1 MGLLDKLNEVQAAAV
16 QHKNGPLLIL
26 SGAGSGKTRVITHRI
41 AYMLAEHGIAPENI
55 LAVTFSKKA
64 AQEMKQR
71 LIELI
76 GNRSRHLQVSTF
88 HSLCN
93 RILQEN
99 INLIGYNPYFMIY
112 DSLMQRM
119 LIEDIMEMPHLNFGD
134 PDSTLDGISNAKN
147 QFVGP
152 EDYAKVFFDES
163 VAQIYTEYQKE
174 LRRNNAVDFDD
185 LIKYSVEIF
194 EANGKVLA
202 DYQDRF
208 QYIMVDEYQDTN
220 PSQYKLINMLAQKY
234 QNLCVVGDDDQSIY
248 GFRGADIT
256 NILNFEDDY
265 PDALVLKLE
274 QNYRSTQTI
283 VKAANSIIQNNVK
296 RKAKHSWTKNDRG
309 EPIITYE
316 AGSTYSEADYVLRH
330 IQEYVASGYSYSD
343 CAVLYRINSQAQ
355 VFEDLFQ
362 ESSIPYKIVGGSG
375 RYKQGNAVSMMTVHS
390 SKGLEF
396 PIVFLVGVQ
405 EGLMPHREASDYAE
419 VEEERRLCYVGV
431 TRAEKILHIS
441 WAPARDG
448 QQAVKSRFVDEIP
461 ADWRTQQ
468 QRMPQVRP
476 QQTPTPQKPP
486 ARYTSLRWRSPQT
499 QQAQARRQTPQKQT
513 PPVRQEEKS
522 WQESMQEWRNEKEQ
536 VLPVRQ
542 AWQDHQRP
550 QEPRTQQKP
559 EGGMCGVIVLACGIV
574 GIFAL
579 LAFIFEMFDNRESRL
594 LNFSAV
600 FAIPLAGCCSLRWTM
615 REAMNHKQNWD
626 IQSHT

>member
-76 GNRSRHLQVSTF
+76 GDRSRHLQVSTF

-283 VKAANSIIQNNVK
+283 VKAANSIIQSNVK

-343 CAVLYRINSQAQ
+343 CAVLYRINSQ
-355 VFEDLFQ
+355 
-362 ESSIPYKIVGGSG
+362 
-375 RYKQGNAVSMMTVHS
+375 
-390 SKGLEF
+390 
-396 PIVFLVGVQ
+396 
-405 EGLMPHREASDYAE
+405 
-419 VEEERRLCYVGV
+419 
-431 TRAEKILHIS
+431 
-441 WAPARDG
+441 
-448 QQAVKSRFVDEIP
+448 
-461 ADWRTQQ
+461 
-468 QRMPQVRP
+468 PQV
-476 QQTPTPQKPP
+476 
-486 ARYTSLRWRSPQT
+486 S
-499 QQAQARRQTPQKQT
+499 
-513 PPVRQEEKS
+513 
-522 WQESMQEWRNEKEQ
+522 
-536 VLPVRQ
+536 
-542 AWQDHQRP
+542 
-550 QEPRTQQKP
+550 
-559 EGGMCGVIVLACGIV
+559 
-574 GIFAL
+574 
-579 LAFIFEMFDNRESRL
+579 
-594 LNFSAV
+594 
-600 FAIPLAGCCSLRWTM
+600 
-615 REAMNHKQNWD
+615 
-626 IQSHT
+626 

>member
-1 MGLLDKLNEVQAAAV
+1 MGLLDKLNETQAAAV
-16 QHKNGPLLIL
+16 QHKDGPLLIL

-55 LAVTFSKKA
+55 LAVTFTKKA

-71 LIELI
+71 LSGLI
-76 GNRSRHLQVSTF
+76 GDRSRRLQVSTF

-99 INLIGYNPYFMIY
+99 INLIGYNPYFTIY
-112 DSLMQRM
+112 GPGTQWI
-119 LIEDIMEMPHLNFGD
+119 LIDGIMN
-134 PDSTLDGISNAKN
+134 TLDIRMNDPEEVLTEISNAKN

-152 EDYAKVFFDES
+152 EDYAKVFFDEL

-185 LIKYSVEIF
+185 LIKYSVEIC
-194 EANGKVLA
+194 EGNGKVLA

-220 PSQYKLINMLAQKY
+220 PSQYKLINMLAQKH

-343 CAVLYRINSQAQ
+343 CAVLYRINSQAR
-355 VFEDLFQ
+355 VFEDLFRLF
-362 ESSIPYKIVGGSG
+362 SIPYRLVGDSG
-375 RYKQGNAVSMMTVHS
+375 PYKQGNAVSMMTVHS

-405 EGLMPHREASDYAE
+405 EGLMPHQEASGSAA

-448 QQAVKSRFVDEIP
+448 QQAVKSRFVNEIF
-461 ADWRTQQ
+461 ANRWTQQ

-486 ARYTSLRWRSPQT
+486 ARYTSLRWRAPQT
-499 QQAQARRQTPQKQT
+499 QQSQARHQTPQKQT

-536 VLPVRQ
+536 ALPVRQ

-579 LAFIFEMFDNRESRL
+579 LTFIF
-594 LNFSAV
+594 
-600 FAIPLAGCCSLRWTM
+600 
-615 REAMNHKQNWD
+615 
-626 IQSHT
+626 

>member
-1 MGLLDKLNEVQAAAV
+1 MELLDKLNEPQAAAAR
-16 QHKNGPLLIL
+16 HKDGPLLIL

-55 LAVTFSKKA
+55 LAVTFTKKA

-71 LIELI
+71 LSELI
-76 GNRSRHLQVSTF
+76 GNRSRRLQVSTF

-99 INLIGYNPYFMIY
+99 INLIGYNPYFTIY
-112 DSLMQRM
+112 GPGTQWI
-119 LIEDIMEMPHLNFGD
+119 LIDGIMN
-134 PDSTLDGISNAKN
+134 TLDSPMNDPEEVLTEISNAKN

-152 EDYAKVFFDES
+152 EDYAKVFSDES
-163 VAQIYTEYQKE
+163 VAQIYAEYQKE
-174 LRRNNAVDFDD
+174 LRRDNAVDFDD

-194 EANGKVLA
+194 ESNGKVLA

-220 PSQYKLINMLAQKY
+220 PSQYKLINMLAQKH

-248 GFRGADIT
+248 GFRGADVT
-256 NILNFEDDY
+256 NLLNFEIDY
-265 PDALVLKLE
+265 PNAKVLKLE

-296 RKAKHSWTKNDRG
+296 RKAKHSWTKNNRG

-316 AGSTYSEADYVLRH
+316 AGDTYDEADYVLRH
-330 IQEYVASGYSYSD
+330 IQEYVTSGYSYSD
-343 CAVLYRINSQAQ
+343 CAVLYRINSQAS
-355 VFEDLFQ
+355 VFEDLFKA
-362 ESSIPYKIVGGSG
+362 SGIPCKIVGDSG
-375 RYKQGNAVSMMTVHS
+375 FYERADAVSMMTVHG

-405 EGLMPHREASDYAE
+405 EGLMPHREASDSAE

-448 QQAVKSRFVDEIP
+448 QPAKKSRFVDEIL
-461 ADWRTQQ
+461 AYRWTQQ

-486 ARYTSLRWRSPQT
+486 AQYTSMLRRPPQT
-499 QQAQARRQTPQKQT
+499 QQSQARHQAPQKQT
-513 PPVRQEEKS
+513 PPVQQKEKS
-522 WQESMQEWRNEKEQ
+522 WQESMQEWRNEQEQ
-536 VLPVRQ
+536 ALPVRQ
-542 AWQDHQRP
+542 PRQHHQRARKSP
-550 QEPRTQQKP
+550 TQKKLGEPIPLGEYLKRQRTQP
-559 EGGMCGVIVLACGIV
+559 EGGMCGVIFLASIIV

-579 LAFIFEMFDNRESRL
+579 LTFIF
-594 LNFSAV
+594 
-600 FAIPLAGCCSLRWTM
+600 
-615 REAMNHKQNWD
+615 
-626 IQSHT
+626 

>member
-1 MGLLDKLNEVQAAAV
+1 
-16 QHKNGPLLIL
+16 
-26 SGAGSGKTRVITHRI
+26 
-41 AYMLAEHGIAPENI
+41 MLAEHGIAPENI
-55 LAVTFSKKA
+55 LALTFSRKA

-71 LIELI
+71 LVELI
-76 GNRSRHLQVSTF
+76 GDRSRRLQVSTF

-99 INLIGYNPYFMIY
+99 VNLIGYNPYFKIY
-112 DSLMQRM
+112 DSMMQRM

-134 PDSTLDGISNAKN
+134 SDSTLDGISNAKN

-152 EDYAKVFFDES
+152 EDYAKAFFDES
-163 VAQIYTEYQKE
+163 VAQIYAEYQKE

-194 EANGKVLA
+194 EGNGKVLA

-220 PSQYKLINMLAQKY
+220 PSQYKLINMLAQKH

-316 AGSTYSEADYVLRH
+316 AGSTYSEADYVLKH
-330 IQEYVASGYSYSD
+330 IQHYVASGYSYSD

-355 VFEDLFQ
+355 VFEDLLQ
-362 ESSIPYKIVGGSG
+362 ESSIPYKIVGDSG
-375 RYKQGNAVSMMTVHS
+375 RDKQGNAVSMMTIHS

-405 EGLMPHREASDYAE
+405 EGLMPYQEASGSAA
-419 VEEERRLCYVGV
+419 VEEERRLCYVGI

-448 QQAVKSRFVDEIP
+448 QQAVRSRFVGEVP

-476 QQTPTPQKPP
+476 QQTPTPEKPP
-486 ARYTSLRWRSPQT
+486 TRRWTAPQT
-499 QQAQARRQTPQKQT
+499 QQLQVRNQTPQKQT

-536 VLPVRQ
+536 ALPVRQ

-550 QEPRTQQKP
+550 QEPRIQQKP

-574 GIFAL
+574 GILAL
-579 LAFIFEMFDNRESRL
+579 LASIF
-594 LNFSAV
+594 
-600 FAIPLAGCCSLRWTM
+600 
-615 REAMNHKQNWD
+615 
-626 IQSHT
+626 

>member
-1 MGLLDKLNEVQAAAV
+1 MGLLDKLNAVQAASV
-16 QHKNGPLLIL
+16 RHKDGPLLIL

-64 AQEMKQR
+64 AQEMQQR
-71 LIELI
+71 LVELI
-76 GNRSRHLQVSTF
+76 GKRSRRLQVSTF

-112 DSLMQRM
+112 DSMMQRM
-119 LIEDIMEMPHLNFGD
+119 LIERIMETPHLNFGD

-163 VAQIYTEYQKE
+163 VAQIYAEYQKE
-174 LRRNNAVDFDD
+174 LRRDNAVDFDD

-194 EANGKVLA
+194 EGNGKVLA

-220 PSQYKLINMLAQKY
+220 PSQYKLINMLAQKH

-296 RKAKHSWTKNDRG
+296 RKAKHSWTKNDGG
-309 EPIITYE
+309 ELVNTYE
-316 AGSTYSEADYVLRH
+316 AESAFDEAGYVLKY
-330 IQEYVASGYSYSD
+330 IQHYVASGYSYSD

-355 VFEDLFQ
+355 VFEDLFKA
-362 ESSIPYKIVGGSG
+362 SGISYKIVGTGG
-375 RYKQGNAVSMMTVHS
+375 FYGQADAVSMMTLHS

-396 PIVFLVGVQ
+396 PIVFLVGMQ

-419 VEEERRLCYVGV
+419 VEEERRLCYVGM
-431 TRAEKILHIS
+431 TRAERILHIS

-461 ADWRTQQ
+461 AGWRTQQ

-486 ARYTSLRWRSPQT
+486 ARHTSLRWRAPQT
-499 QQAQARRQTPQKQT
+499 QQSQARHQTPQKQT
-513 PPVRQEEKS
+513 HPVRQEEKS

-536 VLPVRQ
+536 ALPVRQ
-542 AWQDHQRP
+542 VWQDHQRP

-579 LAFIFEMFDNRESRL
+579 LAFIF
-594 LNFSAV
+594 
-600 FAIPLAGCCSLRWTM
+600 
-615 REAMNHKQNWD
+615 
-626 IQSHT
+626 

>member
-1 MGLLDKLNEVQAAAV
+1 MELLDKLNEPQAAAV
-16 QHKNGPLLIL
+16 RHKDGPLLIL

-71 LIELI
+71 LYELI
-76 GNRSRHLQVSTF
+76 GDRSRRLQVSTF

-93 RILQEN
+93 RILREH
-99 INLIGYNPYFMIY
+99 IDLIGYNPYFWIC
-112 DSLMQRM
+112 DSTMQRI
-119 LIEDIMEMPHLNFGD
+119 LIEQIMEVPHLKVGD
-134 PDSTLDGISNAKN
+134 PDSTLDSIRNAKN

-152 EDYAKVFFDES
+152 EDYAKVFFDEL
-163 VAQIYTEYQKE
+163 VAQIYAEYQKE
-174 LRRNNAVDFDD
+174 LRRSNAVDFDD
-185 LIKYSVEIF
+185 LIKYSVDIF
-194 EANGKVLA
+194 ESNGKVLA

-220 PSQYKLINMLAQKY
+220 SSQYKLINMLAQKH

-256 NILNFEDDY
+256 NILNFEGDY
-265 PDALVLKLE
+265 PNAKVLKLE

-283 VKAANSIIQNNVK
+283 VKGANSIIQNNVK

-316 AGSTYSEADYVLRH
+316 AGDTYSEATYVLRH

-343 CAVLYRINSQAQ
+343 CAVLYRINSQAR
-355 VFEDLFQ
+355 VFEELFQ
-362 ESSIPYKIVGGSG
+362 ESSIPHRLVGDNG
-375 RYKQGNAVSMMTVHS
+375 RDKQGNAVSMMTVHS

-396 PIVFLVGVQ
+396 PVVFLIGVQ
-405 EGLMPHREASDYAE
+405 EGLMPHREASDSAA

-448 QQAVKSRFVDEIP
+448 QQVVKSRFVDEIS

-468 QRMPQVRP
+468 QQIPQVRP
-476 QQTPTPQKPP
+476 QQTPTPQQPP
-486 ARYTSLRWRSPQT
+486 VRYTSLPWMAPQT
-499 QQAQARRQTPQKQT
+499 QKSQAKHQTPQKQT
-513 PPVRQEEKS
+513 PPVRQEAKS

-536 VLPVRQ
+536 ALPVRQ
-542 AWQDHQRP
+542 AWQDHQKP

-559 EGGMCGVIVLACGIV
+559 EGGMCGVVLACVIV
-574 GIFAL
+574 GLFAL
-579 LAFIFEMFDNRESRL
+579 LTFIF
-594 LNFSAV
+594 
-600 FAIPLAGCCSLRWTM
+600 
-615 REAMNHKQNWD
+615 
-626 IQSHT
+626 

>member
-1 MGLLDKLNEVQAAAV
+1 MGLSDKLNETQAAAV
-16 QHKNGPLLIL
+16 QHKDGPLLIL

-41 AYMLAEHGIAPENI
+41 AYMLAEHGIAPKNI

-71 LIELI
+71 LVELI
-76 GNRSRHLQVSTF
+76 GNRSRRLQVSTF

-99 INLIGYNPYFMIY
+99 INLIGYNPYFTIY
-112 DSLMQRM
+112 DSMMQRM
-119 LIEDIMEMPHLNFGD
+119 LIERIMEAPHLNFGD

-163 VAQIYTEYQKE
+163 VAQIYAEYQKE

-185 LIKYSVEIF
+185 LIKYLVEIF
-194 EANGKVLA
+194 EGNGKVLA

-220 PSQYKLINMLAQKY
+220 PSQYKLINMLAQKH

-296 RKAKHSWTKNDRG
+296 RKAKQSWTKNDRG

-343 CAVLYRINSQAQ
+343 CAVLYRINSQAR
-355 VFEDLFQ
+355 VFEDLFRLF
-362 ESSIPYKIVGGSG
+362 SIPYRLVGDSG

-396 PIVFLVGVQ
+396 PIVF
-405 EGLMPHREASDYAE
+405 
-419 VEEERRLCYVGV
+419 
-431 TRAEKILHIS
+431 
-441 WAPARDG
+441 
-448 QQAVKSRFVDEIP
+448 
-461 ADWRTQQ
+461 
-468 QRMPQVRP
+468 
-476 QQTPTPQKPP
+476 
-486 ARYTSLRWRSPQT
+486 RS
-499 QQAQARRQTPQKQT
+499 
-513 PPVRQEEKS
+513 
-522 WQESMQEWRNEKEQ
+522 
-536 VLPVRQ
+536 
-542 AWQDHQRP
+542 
-550 QEPRTQQKP
+550 
-559 EGGMCGVIVLACGIV
+559 C
-574 GIFAL
+574 
-579 LAFIFEMFDNRESRL
+579 
-594 LNFSAV
+594 
-600 FAIPLAGCCSLRWTM
+600 
-615 REAMNHKQNWD
+615 
-626 IQSHT
+626 